1 MQSITVHIAD
11 AGNALSNGGTSDVG
25 HMWFTLTDALG
36 NEYSYGFSPRDSGD
50 PWGAGKIHTDDDK
63 NYIDPPTNITVDIS
77 EQQFAD
83 IAHFAEKA
91 KRDSEA
97 GIGRWEE
104 YNGLTNSCA
113 DFLWQ
118 ALNNG
123 HLTDTP
129 ENGWQGAVWPTWNKF
144 ALEQMLL
151 KNSIPDQI
159 KDTFAAAQNWVAPRS
174 DPLILDLNGNGIETI
189 AANLASPIL
198 FDHEGDSIK
207 SGTGWIA
214 PSDGFLALDRN
225 GNGAIDNGS
234 ELFGNSTSLVAGGV
248 AADGFAALA
257 QEDKNADGVVNA
269 QDANFANLKVW
280 QDLNQ
285 DGISQQGELK
295 TLADLDIASI
305 NVAKTEHSSILP
317 GGNEIADLGSF
328 TRTDGT
334 TSVMAD
340 VNLASDTFHRSF
352 SDVIPAT
359 PQTVALP
366 DMQGS
371 GVVNDMYIFGR
382 NSGHEIIMY
391 AANDAVFEVRRFA

>member
-1 MQSITVHIAD
+1 MPSLTVHIAD

-63 NYIDPPTNITVDIS
+63 NYIDPPTNITVEIS

-83 IAHFAEKA
+83 IARFAEKA
-91 KRDSEA
+91 KRDSDA

-129 ENGWQGAVWPTWNKF
+129 ESGWQGAVWPTWNKF

-151 KNSIPDQI
+151 KKSIPDHI
-159 KDTFAAAQNWVAPRS
+159 KDIFTAAQRWVQPVFRGN
-174 DPLILDLNGNGIETI
+174 DPLTLDLNGNGIETI

-198 FDHEGDSIK
+198 FDHKGPTSTSSGQASASSGQAGIK

-225 GNGAIDNGS
+225 GNGTIDNGS
-234 ELFGNSTSLVAGGV
+234 ELFGNSTSLVAGGT
-248 AADGFAALA
+248 AADGFSALA

-269 QDANFANLKVW
+269 QDANFANLRVW

-285 DGISQQGELK
+285 DGVSQAGELK
-295 TLADLDIASI
+295 TLTELGIANI
-305 NVAKTEHSSILP
+305 KVAKTEHS
-317 GGNEIADLGSF
+317 
-328 TRTDGT
+328 
-334 TSVMAD
+334 
-340 VNLASDTFHRSF
+340 
-352 SDVIPAT
+352 
-359 PQTVALP
+359 
-366 DMQGS
+366 
-371 GVVNDMYIFGR
+371 
-382 NSGHEIIMY
+382 
-391 AANDAVFEVRRFA
+391 